1 MPKYKSTI
9 DIMKVIGNKD
19 QIRNFGVIAHVD
31 HGKTT
36 MSDSLLAGCGIISPN
51 VAGEALVLD
60 SMEMEQ
66 KRGITI
72 NSANITLYYE
82 QDNTPYVFNMIDTP
96 GHVDFNSRVSRSLRA
111 IDGSVVVADAV
122 EGVMTQTETVTRQ
135 SLEERVRPVLYI
147 NKIDRLVK
155 ELRLTPEK
163 MQEHLN
169 GVITEFNALINLI
182 LSF

>member
-1 MPKYKSTI
+1 MPKYKSTT
-9 DIMKVIGNKD
+9 DIMKIIGNKD

-36 MSDSLLAGCGIISPN
+36 MSDSLLAGCGIISPS

-82 QDNTPYVFNMIDTP
+82 QDGTPYIFNMIDTP

-111 IDGSVVVADAV
+111 IDG
-122 EGVMTQTETVTRQ
+122 
-135 SLEERVRPVLYI
+135 
-147 NKIDRLVK
+147 
-155 ELRLTPEK
+155 
-163 MQEHLN
+163 
-169 GVITEFNALINLI
+169 
-182 LSF
+182 